1 MKAGFVVC
9 VTNVVPKFGSMFV
22 VQRPGHQCS
31 GSRFWRDPLADKL
44 GNENA
49 RLLVSVSLYWQ
60 ISLHDDRWT

>member
-31 GSRFWRDPLADKL
+31 ARSVDDQGCVFVLHGPGHQCSGSRIWRDPLADKL
-44 GNENA
+44 GK
-49 RLLVSVSLYWQ
+49 
-60 ISLHDDRWT
+60 